1 MKRFSASVHA
11 SLGEFIGRYSPRRA
25 DIIMQIGRA
34 PRNRAN
40 TRSDESVTEV
50 NARWIVWSR
59 VGGGGFNIC
68 KTRAAIHYLATEVRS
83 SISEER
89 RHASGCGMDNGYDRL
104 SVDPG
109 LVGHEK
115 GTWAERS
122 VCVLINCWRIR
133 AIKWLLSHAWNQ
145 LDALEATLLLRGCS
159 GEGGKKKKS
168 GLERMVK

>member
-1 MKRFSASVHA
+1 MQTRDPTNQLPRLMLVGLFDHGWEE
-11 SLGEFIGRYSPRRA
+11 GEGA
-25 DIIMQIGRA
+25 
-34 PRNRAN
+34 
-40 TRSDESVTEV
+40 V
-50 NARWIVWSR
+50 
-59 VGGGGFNIC
+59 FNIC

-104 SVDPG
+104 SVDLG

-159 GEGGKKKKS
+159 GEGKKKKKEKRA
-168 GLERMVK
+168 G

>member
-1 MKRFSASVHA
+1 M
-11 SLGEFIGRYSPRRA
+11 
-25 DIIMQIGRA
+25 
-34 PRNRAN
+34 
-40 TRSDESVTEV
+40 
-50 NARWIVWSR
+50 
-59 VGGGGFNIC
+59 FNIC

-145 LDALEATLLLRGCS
+145 LDALEATLPLRGCS
-159 GEGGKKKKS
+159 GGEKKKRKKS
-168 GLERMVK
+168 GLERVVK

>member
-1 MKRFSASVHA
+1 MQTRDPTNQLPRLMLVGLFDHGWEE
-11 SLGEFIGRYSPRRA
+11 GEGA
-25 DIIMQIGRA
+25 
-34 PRNRAN
+34 
-40 TRSDESVTEV
+40 V
-50 NARWIVWSR
+50 
-59 VGGGGFNIC
+59 FNIC

-159 GEGGKKKKS
+159 GEGKKKKKRKKS

>member
-59 VGGGGFNIC
+59 VGGGGGGSVQYLQDTRRDTLFSHRGSILDIGRE
-68 KTRAAIHYLATEVRS
+68 KTR
-83 SISEER
+83 
-89 RHASGCGMDNGYDRL
+89 
-104 SVDPG
+104 
-109 LVGHEK
+109 
-115 GTWAERS
+115 
-122 VCVLINCWRIR
+122 
-133 AIKWLLSHAWNQ
+133 
-145 LDALEATLLLRGCS
+145 
-159 GEGGKKKKS
+159 
-168 GLERMVK
+168 ERMWDG

>member
-1 MKRFSASVHA
+1 
-11 SLGEFIGRYSPRRA
+11 
-25 DIIMQIGRA
+25 
-34 PRNRAN
+34 
-40 TRSDESVTEV
+40 
-50 NARWIVWSR
+50 
-59 VGGGGFNIC
+59 
-68 KTRAAIHYLATEVRS
+68 
-83 SISEER
+83 
-89 RHASGCGMDNGYDRL
+89 MDNGYDRL

-159 GEGGKKKKS
+159 GEGEKKKKS